1 MKFDEAFRILIENE
15 GSYTNNYNDRGNWT
29 SGVVGKGEQRG
40 TKYGISAMSYPFL
53 DIKNLTIDDVKKI
66 YKKDWWDKL
75 RLDDLPEEIAFD
87 MFDMAV
93 NSGISNSVKILQKT
107 IGTNVDGIIGPNTI
121 KLSNQYNPIR
131 LVAHFNAHRL
141 LFMTNISTW
150 DTFGKGWSRRVA
162 NNILLN
168 S

>member
-93 NSGISNSVKILQKT
+93 NSGISNSVKTLQKT

>member
-93 NSGISNSVKILQKT
+93 NSGISNSVKTLQKT

-150 DTFGKGWSRRVA
+150 DTFGKGWSRRIA